1 MCRPHASSARRL
13 TTRLYSK
20 VGADQP
26 GRSLR
31 GPDYDLRA
39 VVVVKGDLV
48 SSIESAGAKERIGFV
63 GLGTMGQF
71 MAMNL
76 VRAGYSLTVWNRTPS
91 RAAPVVELGATQ
103 VSTPAEVA
111 RASDIVVSCLTDSP
125 QVEEVLF
132 GEHGLAEGFSSGSL
146 FVDCS
151 SISPTKA
158 DEFAQRL
165 SPKGIGTLDAPVTGG
180 SEGAKNA
187 TLSILVGGS
196 DEDFDRAA
204 PILNVMGRSIT
215 HLGGVGAGQW
225 AKAINQVIL
234 SGVYLGV
241 AEGVTLGPK
250 AGLDV
255 ERVLGALRGGAAGSW
270 VLENRSAR
278 MIDDDYPL
286 GFKISLHRKDLGI
299 GLELAHQVGAVLP
312 VTALAAALEDGI
324 IAQGFG
330 DDDNSALARPIRKLS
345 GL

>member
-1 MCRPHASSARRL
+1 MSEPQA
-13 TTRLYSK
+13 
-20 VGADQP
+20 
-26 GRSLR
+26 
-31 GPDYDLRA
+31 
-39 VVVVKGDLV
+39 
-48 SSIESAGAKERIGFV
+48 AGEKERIGFV

-76 VRAGYSLTVWNRTPS
+76 VRAGYSLSVWNRTPS
-91 RAAPVVELGATQ
+91 RAQPVVELGATQ
-103 VSTPAEVA
+103 VETPADVA

-132 GEHGLAEGFSSGSL
+132 GERGLAEGFSSGSL

-151 SISPTKA
+151 SISPTRA
-158 DEFAQRL
+158 QEFAQRL
-165 SPKGIGTLDAPVTGG
+165 SLQGVATLDAPVTGG

-187 TLSILVGGS
+187 TLSILVGGT
-196 DEDFDRAA
+196 DQDFDRAA
-204 PILNVMGRSIT
+204 PLLNAVGRSVT
-215 HLGGVGAGQW
+215 HLGDVGAGQW

-234 SGVYLGV
+234 AGVYLGV
-241 AEGVTLGPK
+241 AEGVTLGLK

-270 VLENRSAR
+270 VLENRSGR

-299 GLELAHQVGAVLP
+299 GLELAHEVGAVLP
-312 VTALAAALEDGI
+312 VTALAATLEDGI